1 MKRTRDH
8 PKIVKSGNARAVH
21 RLPPGKSVKGNSN
34 ATPRSLVIDPGLD
47 KLQELLL
54 AMAPGDEVSVARAT
68 EVSGLN
74 QAQCD
79 AVFDALMR
87 AGFMV
92 RLGQGAYAR
101 CQLDVMR
108 QAPSTQRRAS

>member
-1 MKRTRDH
+1 MKASSKDDTRH
-8 PKIVKSGNARAVH
+8 
-21 RLPPGKSVKGNSN
+21 
-34 ATPRSLVIDPGLD
+34 SLVIDPGLD

-54 AMAPGDEVSVARAT
+54 AMSPGDEVSVTRAT

-74 QAQCD
+74 HTQCD
-79 AVFDALMR
+79 AVLDALMR

-92 RLGQGAYAR
+92 RQAQGAYVR

-108 QAPSTQRRAS
+108 SAPRASRPRLS

>member
-1 MKRTRDH
+1 MDERY
-8 PKIVKSGNARAVH
+8 IACQ
-21 RLPPGKSVKGNSN
+21 PGKSVKGSN
-34 ATPRSLVIDPGLD
+34 NAARRSLVIDPGLD

-54 AMAPGDEVSVARAT
+54 AMVPGDQVSVARAT

-74 QAQCD
+74 QSQCD
-79 AVFDALMR
+79 TVFDALMR

-108 QAPSTQRRAS
+108 QAPRTGPRAS

>member
-1 MKRTRDH
+1 MRH
-8 PKIVKSGNARAVH
+8 
-21 RLPPGKSVKGNSN
+21 
-34 ATPRSLVIDPGLD
+34 SLLIDPGMD

-74 QAQCD
+74 QSQCD
-79 AVFDALMR
+79 AVLEGLMR

-92 RLGQGAYAR
+92 RLNQGGYAR
-101 CQLDVMR
+101 CQLDVTR
-108 QAPSTQRRAS
+108 PAAQTARARAS

>member
-1 MKRTRDH
+1 MAERH
-8 PKIVKSGNARAVH
+8 IACP
-21 RLPPGKSVKGNSN
+21 RLVSVMESSK
-34 ATPRSLVIDPGLD
+34 TMRHSLVIDPGMD

-74 QAQCD
+74 QSQCD
-79 AVFDALMR
+79 AVLEGLMR

-92 RLGQGAYAR
+92 RLNQGGYAR

-108 QAPSTQRRAS
+108 PAARTARPGAS